1 MKAIA
6 RPADV
11 KLVRERSRFLAY
23 VFPVETVEEADAALA
38 RLRREHHAARHI
50 PYAYRLPTGEGRA
63 SDDGEPAGSAGRPLL
78 QLLEGEDLGG
88 VLLAVVRYFGGV
100 KLGVGGLARAYRDA
114 AREALE
120 AAGVRPLVP
129 EEDLVV
135 AVDPGRVG
143 ALLALAGKHGGRVLG
158 TRFGNRVE
166 VELRVAADKVPAL
179 RAAVAPW
186 GEVWEARDG

>member
-114 AREALE
+114 ARE
-120 AAGVRPLVP
+120 
-129 EEDLVV
+129 
-135 AVDPGRVG
+135 
-143 ALLALAGKHGGRVLG
+143 
-158 TRFGNRVE
+158 
-166 VELRVAADKVPAL
+166 
-179 RAAVAPW
+179 
-186 GEVWEARDG
+186 